1 MRIHVHFDTD
11 ASEADLRNLSLVKL
25 SESSE
30 LSRIVNALREFFLQ
44 LIVAP
49 RTTID
54 LHRASQSIRENS
66 QIYIMREDTFDAV
79 PHSAPTAAPAA
90 ACEHSENS

>member
-1 MRIHVHFDTD
+1 MRIHVHLDTD
-11 ASEADLRNLSLVKL
+11 ALEADLRNLSLVKL
-25 SESSE
+25 FKSSE
-30 LSRIVNALREFFLQ
+30 LSRVVNTLREFFLQ
-44 LIVAP
+44 LAAVP

-79 PHSAPTAAPAA
+79 PHSAPAA